1 MRMPFRIPPSISSK
15 IADFRALSK
24 IEKTAKIA
32 GTIGVGAILYDA
44 HEYAKLDA
52 YDKKHTKNADAALKY
67 FKNTEYLTN
76 KSHITSKFKDFMFR
90 WELSNRIRGAWNATT
105 GYIGSFLGNSFSN
118 IIPLAASIGTLA
130 FKGTKCKI
138 AAGVLALSTLYNGI
152 THGFSHIN
160 TKI

>member
-1 MRMPFRIPPSISSK
+1 MYQYKVQIQKELVINMRMPFRIPPSISSK

-67 FKNTEYLTN
+67 FKNKYLLSLKQKCPAPSKN
-76 KSHITSKFKDFMFR
+76 TSLLCFIFLF
-90 WELSNRIRGAWNATT
+90 NRICN
-105 GYIGSFLGNSFSN
+105 SFLFKSFISGISIFSSKTSSSN
-118 IIPLAASIGTLA
+118 N
-130 FKGTKCKI
+130 CK
-138 AAGVLALSTLYNGI
+138 
-152 THGFSHIN
+152 
-160 TKI
+160 